1 MKDRL
6 LERELCPAEIQ
17 ARTREDTAVTSGPA
31 DLDGAAVNTRQLQ
44 PAPNHGG
51 SLVIFVLRLYEVN
64 AVDAHAFTA
73 AFDEDGPWRRLS
85 GRLRGYIHTDLLVRS
100 TFPTVLLLLEFWQ
113 SEQHYAI
120 AERNA
125 EVREFLRSLRN
136 LAVSHQ
142 SLGVFYFRSQREKD
156 MIQGSSFQMPAD
168 LSGCRLRQ

>member
-6 LERELCPAEIQ
+6 LERELCPAQIQ
-17 ARTREDTAVTSGPA
+17 PRTREDTAVTSGPA
-31 DLDGAAVNTRQLQ
+31 DLGRAAVNTRQFQ

-51 SLVIFVLRLYEVN
+51 LVVIFVLRLYEVN
-64 AVDAHAFTA
+64 AVDAPAFTA
-73 AFDEDGPWRRLS
+73 AFDEDGTWRRLS

-120 AERNA
+120 AERNT

-136 LAVSHQ
+136 MAVSHQ
-142 SLGVFYFRSQREKD
+142 SLGVFCFRSQWERE
-156 MIQGSSFQMPAD
+156 MIQGSSFRIPAD
-168 LSGCRLRQ
+168 LSEWRLRQ